1 MTPAVFL
8 DASVLLLALGG
19 ESVVKR
25 TSMQL
30 IAVATEGRCALHLS
44 VEAVQE
50 VVFHRMRR
58 TDRARALLQ
67 GREIAALAVV
77 HPFDE
82 DVLRRS
88 LLLVETTA
96 IRGRDAVH
104 AATAMAHGFDAIV
117 TTDRD
122 FETVPGLEV
131 LDPAAVLA
139 RL

>member
-1 MTPAVFL
+1 MIPAFFV
-8 DASVLLLALGG
+8 DASVPLLALGG
-19 ESVVKR
+19 ESPRKR
-25 TSMQL
+25 ESMAL
-30 IAVATEGRCALHLS
+30 IAAATEGRCALHVG
-44 VEAVQE
+44 VEVIQE

-58 TDRARALLQ
+58 TDRSRALAQ

-82 DVLRRS
+82 DILRRS
-88 LLLVETTA
+88 LLLIETTS

-122 FETVPGLEV
+122 FAALPGLDA
-131 LDPAAVLA
+131 LDPGSVVSSL
-139 RL
+139 